1 MTTHDTH
8 QDPLD
13 QLDELLALRAETQE
27 LTDEADRVHRGIAD
41 RQQQADM
48 ATIDRT
54 LTNPVRA
61 VALLHISAKRGV
73 TLEPGASAELCNTA
87 IRELDAMDI
96 MLDDMGKR
104 VMQTS
109 PECHQAVRAWSAKME
124 QTMGKLGACVARMQ
138 QSFS

>member
-1 MTTHDTH
+1 MTA
-8 QDPLD
+8 DPLY

-48 ATIDRT
+48 AAIDRA
-54 LTNPVRA
+54 LANPVRA

-73 TLEPGASAELCNTA
+73 TLEQGASAELCNTA
-87 IRELDAMDI
+87 IRELDEMDALHAAI
-96 MLDDMGKR
+96 NGR

-109 PECHQAVRAWSAKME
+109 PKCHQAVRAWAARME
-124 QTMGKLGACVARMQ
+124 QTMDKLGACVARMQ

>member
-1 MTTHDTH
+1 MTA
-8 QDPLD
+8 DPLY

-48 ATIDRT
+48 AAIDRA
-54 LTNPVRA
+54 LANPVRA

-73 TLEPGASAELCNTA
+73 TLEQGASAELCNTA
-87 IRELDAMDI
+87 IRELTEIDRL
-96 MLDDMGKR
+96 LDGVSAR
-104 VMQTS
+104 VEFSSQDGHA
-109 PECHQAVRAWSAKME
+109 PVRAWAAKME
-124 QTMGKLGACVARMQ
+124 QTMDKLGACVARMQ

>member
-8 QDPLD
+8 QDPLT
-13 QLDELLALRAETQE
+13 QLDELLTLRAETQAIHDE
-27 LTDEADRVHRGIAD
+27 TDKLLRAQADQA
-41 RQQQADM
+41 QQQAM
-48 ATIDRT
+48 AAHGRAWSK
-54 LTNPVRA
+54 PVE
-61 VALLHISAKRGV
+61 VLALLHIAHKKGIKL
-73 TLEPGASAELCNTA
+73 TPEHLDGLERMAVAA
-87 IRELDAMDI
+87 FDAMDI